1 MNSTKYFYGFNLR
14 PGGDSPDARIEI
26 LNKDR
31 NNVEGLTFFGEKL
44 MHRRVDE
51 SYWQSYWASMDQ
63 YDKLKRLYNDLE
75 KRSK

>member
-14 PGGDSPDARIEI
+14 PGGDSPDVRIEI

-44 MHRRVDE
+44 MHCRADGNYCRT
-51 SYWQSYWASMDQ
+51 YWASMDQ
-63 YDKLKRLYNDLE
+63 RDKVKKLYNDLE
-75 KRSK
+75 RRSK